1 LKLLIDLHNHTIA
14 SGHAYS
20 TVYEIIMEAKRKGLK
35 IIGITDHGPSM
46 HGVLGEDFTGNLN
59 ILPNSYNGVEVKT
72 GVETNILDQEGSLD
86 IPERRLKR
94 LDIIIAGLHDVVIKP
109 WDKNGNT
116 IALIKTMENKYV
128 DIISHPGNP
137 VFPIDKEAVVKMAK
151 ETNTLLEI
159 NNGSFYNS
167 RVGSKENCYE
177 IAKLCKKYKVPI
189 IVGSDS
195 HFVADVG
202 RFDEALELLETINM
216 PEELVINTSIEKF
229 KEFMKIR
236 NKAKEKL

>member
-1 LKLLIDLHNHTIA
+1 
-14 SGHAYS
+14 
-20 TVYEIIMEAKRKGLK
+20 
-35 IIGITDHGPSM
+35 
-46 HGVLGEDFTGNLN
+46 
-59 ILPNSYNGVEVKT
+59 
-72 GVETNILDQEGSLD
+72 
-86 IPERRLKR
+86 
-94 LDIIIAGLHDVVIKP
+94 
-109 WDKNGNT
+109 
-116 IALIKTMENKYV
+116 MENKYV